1 MKTDHTTGGFTVII
15 PLIYVWYC
23 YSICVC
29 SLWTISKVVEP
40 NFWGKKEVRSLSLN
54 YRVKEAMCYYLLVIN
69 SNMTTKYK
77 GESS

>member
-1 MKTDHTTGGFTVII
+1 MKTDHITGGFTVII

-40 NFWGKKEVRSLSLN
+40 NFSGKKGSKVIKPKLQSERGHV
-54 YRVKEAMCYYLLVIN
+54 LLLT
-69 SNMTTKYK
+69 SDKQ
-77 GESS
+77 